1 MGISIGQIEFFL
13 MILVRISAFV
23 YTAPFLSTRNVPFR
37 VKTGLSVCIAIM
49 VQSH

>member
-23 YTAPFLSTRNVPFR
+23 YTAPFFEYP
-37 VKTGLSVCIAIM
+37 
-49 VQSH
+49 